1 MINKMTIAKIAK
13 RKKREQD
20 RLTPTQESSRVRRL
34 SLRTTEPSPRDVQ
47 DVDHRVESFAG
58 VSPGTADDG
67 LSVTRPAA
75 TGVASLKQGLSK
87 AYASSAISGSVT
99 STKCLPAE
107 IDVTFCNLIDRLSY
121 GGSTIGRI
129 SSFLSS
135 RTE

>member
-1 MINKMTIAKIAK
+1 MTSKMTIAKK
-13 RKKREQD
+13 QKEQN

-87 AYASSAISGSVT
+87 AYASSATSGSVT

-107 IDVTFCNLIDRLSY
+107 
-121 GGSTIGRI
+121 
-129 SSFLSS
+129 
-135 RTE
+135 